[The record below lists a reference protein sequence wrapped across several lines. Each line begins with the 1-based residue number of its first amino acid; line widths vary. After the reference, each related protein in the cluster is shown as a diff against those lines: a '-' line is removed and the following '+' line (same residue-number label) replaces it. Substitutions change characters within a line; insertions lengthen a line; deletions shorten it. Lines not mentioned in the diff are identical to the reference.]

1 MKPVFKCEY
10 CTFMGTEEQVRAH
23 EDTCTNN
30 YDKKSCWTCSHREFL
45 NLNQFKCNVGKEVPE
60 NMIFE
65 NCEKYER
72 KEESKS
78 DTPLNNMLG
87 AFFGL

>member
-30 YDKKSCWTCSHREFL
+30 YDKKSCFTCKHKAYASVK
-45 NLNQFKCNVGKEVPE
+45 QFKCNAGREIPE
-60 NMIFE
+60 GMMFE
-65 NCEKYER
+65 HCEKYEQ
-72 KEESKS
+72 KEASKY
-78 DTPLNNMLG
+78 DTPR
-87 AFFGL
+87 ADIFRSIF